1 MGTGLVAGLH
11 IGEVSPALL
20 HAVATSR
27 GSITVFL
34 SPSRACAGLLVL
46 REAEF
51 DAAVAGVEPAT
62 GDGLAA
68 GEEVRA
74 VHAVGVGVPEQR
86 RLPAAEA
93 EVGHRNRDRH
103 VDADHPDLDLVLEP
117 AGRPAVIG
125 ED

>member
-51 DAAVAGVEPAT
+51 DAAVAGIQPAA

-68 GEEVRA
+68 SEEVDA
-74 VHAVGVGVPEQR
+74 IHAVCVRVAEQR
-86 RLPAAEA
+86 GLPTTEA
-93 EVGHRNRDRH
+93 EVGHRHRDRH
-103 VDADHPDLDLVLEP
+103 VDA
-117 AGRPAVIG
+117 
-125 ED
+125 